1 MKYLQLLFDNEI
13 TDLCNFSICAQVH
26 LTKNAYTNMAT
37 INHSI
42 LLVVKA
48 LIIGEICVTIVLFG
62 YLSAINRLI

>member
-42 LLVVKA
+42 LLVVKSLSLLA
-48 LIIGEICVTIVLFG
+48 KFVLQLCYLVT
-62 YLSAINRLI
+62 YLLSID